1 MEGNSKK
8 KKDKADPNPSQ
19 VFWFSLVKQK
29 IPKELLGTPH
39 PRASLKLRITRRYK
53 MIAAVSS
60 LAIFMILA
68 YIFAFVLRM
77 F

>member
-1 MEGNSKK
+1 MEGDSKK
-8 KKDKADPNPSQ
+8 RKDKSDPNPSQ

-29 IPKELLGTPH
+29 IPEELLGTPSH
-39 PRASLKLRITRRYK
+39 RVSFKLRITRRYK
-53 MIAAVSS
+53 MIAGASS

-68 YIFAFVLRM
+68 YIFGFVLRM